1 MWNLSLDKNG
11 KFMYNDMEIIK
22 ISFFKE
28 RCRMS
33 EEMKRLNIVISAD
46 LHRDLKVSAA
56 LNGVTLQQFVSE
68 AIAEK
73 IKKEGSVNK

>member
-1 MWNLSLDKNG
+1 
-11 KFMYNDMEIIK
+11 MYNDIK
-22 ISFFKE
+22 ILKCHFYIKE

-33 EEMKRLNIVISAD
+33 ENMKRLNIVISAD

>member
-1 MWNLSLDKNG
+1 
-11 KFMYNDMEIIK
+11 
-22 ISFFKE
+22 
-28 RCRMS
+28 MS
-33 EEMKRLNIVISAD
+33 EEMKRLNIVINAD

-73 IKKEGSVNK
+73 IKNERSDKQWHKK